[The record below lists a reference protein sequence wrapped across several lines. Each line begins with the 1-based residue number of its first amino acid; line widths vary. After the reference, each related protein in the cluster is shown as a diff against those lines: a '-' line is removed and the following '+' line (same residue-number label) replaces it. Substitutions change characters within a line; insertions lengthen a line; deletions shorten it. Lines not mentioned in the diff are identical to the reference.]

1 MGGRASAAPG
11 VAREGRELWAATP
24 TGVRASTCG
33 HRGPRPGVGP
43 PRSFLRYPPP
53 PRLTC
58 GLSSSVSSMGSLSI
72 PGIVEEG
79 GRRPPTAPHAEP
91 PAAVNPNRVSL
102 AGAAAV
108 PACAALAT
116 LARRGETRREIPP
129 PGALIGS
136 RRRPSARRGRPT
148 PEAAGAAPPAPPAA
162 PVLRARAFGCESSG
176 TPRRAP
182 PGTRTSSE
190 DPPGELGAVGFL
202 PRLCP
207 PETVEKARPTAGA
220 FSATSQTVTF
230 RTLLQRNA
238 AG

>member
-1 MGGRASAAPG
+1 MGSRASAAPG

-43 PRSFLRYPPP
+43 PRSFLRYPLP

-136 RRRPSARRGRPT
+136 RRRPSARRGWPGGAFVL
-148 PEAAGAAPPAPPAA
+148 PGSAANAGLRGGGGDAACTQRAPI
-162 PVLRARAFGCESSG
+162 LRARVWMSIV
-176 TPRRAP
+176 R
-182 PGTRTSSE
+182 
-190 DPPGELGAVGFL
+190 DPP
-202 PRLCP
+202 
-207 PETVEKARPTAGA
+207 
-220 FSATSQTVTF
+220 
-230 RTLLQRNA
+230 QRVSGNQNLE
-238 AG
+238 